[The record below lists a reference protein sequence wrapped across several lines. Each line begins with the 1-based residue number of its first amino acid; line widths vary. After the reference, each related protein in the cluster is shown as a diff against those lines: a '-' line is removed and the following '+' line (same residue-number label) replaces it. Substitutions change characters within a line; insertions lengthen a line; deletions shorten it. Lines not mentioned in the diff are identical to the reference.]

1 MKKELKI
8 TGTLFFLLI
17 IQVTGQ
23 NVTLSL
29 PDAIREGL
37 KNNPEIQNAGIEKQK
52 TQSQLTEQ
60 QSQLYP
66 QIEVFSDFYYYYGIP
81 KLVVPGEIFGQE
93 GDIPVEFGTK
103 YDWSSGF
110 RATQV
115 LYNQSYF
122 TSLKIARQK
131 GGAEQLNLLLKKEEL
146 VYQISQVYYL
156 CLATMQQM
164 IHLSTTAKNMEQ
176 LLQIAQ
182 LRQQNGVIR
191 QVDYAQ
197 VLVDQNNLQTNI
209 DNLNQLYEQQINL
222 LKYLTGI
229 EPGFTIELTDKLSI
243 SADANNQVVP
253 AWENRTELKKLNSQ
267 IGIARLSLK
276 RKKQEYL
283 PELSGFAQYYYQG
296 QRDRF
301 DFFDGGDDRF
311 FKVGYVGLSLSI
323 PIFDGFEKR
332 EKIQQQK
339 FTVQQLQ
346 NTRMHTLNYF
356 SKEYK
361 DARLQYENNHT
372 AVIRQEE
379 NIRIA
384 EENYRVALLGY
395 QQQTTSL
402 SELLRAQN
410 SLTEARLSSDNA
422 LLQLKNAELD
432 LRKSKG
438 ELLNETNSEP

>member
-1 MKKELKI
+1 MKEKLKT
-8 TGTLFFLLI
+8 TGTAFFLLI
-17 IQVTGQ
+17 VQVTGQ

-29 PDAIREGL
+29 SDAIREGL
-37 KNNPEIQNAGIEKQK
+37 KNNPEIQNAGIETQK
-52 TQSQLTEQ
+52 AKSQLTEQ
-60 QSQLYP
+60 HSQLYP

-122 TSLKIARQK
+122 TSLKIARQRSE
-131 GGAEQLNLLLKKEEL
+131 AEQLNLLQKKEEL
-146 VYQISQVYYL
+146 VYQITQVYNL
-156 CLATMQQM
+156 CLVTMQQK
-164 IHLSTTAKNMEQ
+164 IHLSTTVKNMEQ
-176 LLQIAQ
+176 LLLIAQ
-182 LRQQNGVIR
+182 LRQQTGVIR

-209 DNLNQLYEQQINL
+209 DNLNQLHEQQINL

-229 EPGFTIELTDKLSI
+229 ESGSTIELADTLSI
-243 SADANNQVVP
+243 STNVNNQIVP
-253 AWENRTELKKLNSQ
+253 AWENRIELKTLNSQ

-276 RKKQEYL
+276 KEKQEYL

-311 FKVGYVGLSLSI
+311 FKVGFVGLSLSI

-332 EKIQQQK
+332 ERIQQQK
-339 FTVQQLQ
+339 LTVQQLQ
-346 NTRMHTLNYF
+346 NARRHTLNYF

-361 DARLQYENNHT
+361 DAALQYNNNHT

-384 EENYRVALLGY
+384 EENYRVASLGY

-410 SLTEARLSSDNA
+410 SLTEARLSLDNA

-432 LRKSKG
+432 LIKAKG
-438 ELLNETNSEP
+438 ELLNFF